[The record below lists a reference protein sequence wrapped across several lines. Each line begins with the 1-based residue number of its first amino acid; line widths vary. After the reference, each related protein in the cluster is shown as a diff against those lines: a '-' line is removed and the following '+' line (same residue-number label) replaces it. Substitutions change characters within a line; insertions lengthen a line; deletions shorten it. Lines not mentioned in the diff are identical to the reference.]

1 MRLTTI
7 AASVLLTVTIAAEA
21 GEGDWSANR
30 YLPGCRAFLR
40 DPPSG
45 AAMVEM
51 GRCVGFI
58 EGVLAGDM
66 IEARLYGVVSDK
78 RLICM
83 PPAVTVD
90 QSIRVV
96 VAFADHRPA
105 ENSQSLRRVHSCR
118 ST

>member
-1 MRLTTI
+1 
-7 AASVLLTVTIAAEA
+7 
-21 GEGDWSANR
+21 
-30 YLPGCRAFLR
+30 
-40 DPPSG
+40 
-45 AAMVEM
+45 MVEM

-105 ENSQSLRRVHSCR
+105 ETHRAFAAFILAAALDAWPCNDDGGFKKVK
-118 ST
+118 